1 MDAMIASLLLLVCLS
16 VVLYALFKA
25 RSELEKAKAHAAQ
38 VQAELKSVSR
48 QSELSRKEVELLTPF
63 AQVRDATAE
72 AVRLLGEAKL
82 HASTL
87 RSEAEAEKSLANLE
101 ADQLRQAARDDVR
114 IKRQTAELV
123 LEQAGS
129 QAASIVDEAR
139 KKAEAIGGDA
149 YRALEDAKN
158 IAATAQAMKNVIEG
172 YGNRYMIP
180 THSLLDDLA
189 EAYSHEEAGR
199 ELKQAR
205 ERTKRMVVQGRAAD
219 CDYVEKV
226 RKETAVRFVTDAF
239 NGKADSILSRAK
251 VDNFGTLQ
259 QELRDA
265 VAIVNANGAAFKSA
279 RIKSEYVESR
289 IQELKWAVRVNELR
303 EREREEQRRIREQ
316 IREEEK
322 ARREYER
329 AIKEAAK
336 EEDAIRKAM
345 EKAQAQV
352 AKASDEQRA
361 KYEALL
367 AELQGKLH
375 DAESK
380 NQRALSMAQQTKAG
394 HVYVISNVGSFG
406 EHVYKVGMTRRMEP
420 LDRIRE
426 LGDASVPFGFD
437 VHAMIW
443 SDNAPQLET
452 KLHRMFVQAQVNKLN
467 PRKEFFKVGITDL
480 RVAMEDMGLNV
491 SWTMAAEAREY
502 RETLAIEKQIEE
514 SELARQAWVS
524 QQLIYEANIA
534 AEDPDD
540 DGASTQ
546 ALELNAVKP
555 GSSLSG
561 GPAFQETRIPDLTA

>member
-1 MDAMIASLLLLVCLS
+1 MDALVALLLLVCLG
-16 VVLYALFKA
+16 VLLYALFKV
-25 RSELEKAKAHAAQ
+25 RGELAKAKAHAVQ
-38 VQAELKSVSR
+38 VQTELDAVGR
-48 QSELSRKEVELLTPF
+48 ESELRRREIESLTPF
-63 AQVRDATAE
+63 AQVRDAALE
-72 AVRLLGEAKL
+72 ASGLLEEAKRQ
-82 HASTL
+82 ASAL
-87 RSEAEAEKSLANLE
+87 RSAGEVDKSLANLE
-101 ADQLRQAARDDVR
+101 ADQLRQAVGDEVR
-114 IKRQTAELV
+114 AKRQAADLM

-129 QAASIVDEAR
+129 QAAGIVDEAR
-139 KKAEAIGGDA
+139 KNAEAIGGDA

-158 IAATAQAMKNVIEG
+158 IAATVQAMKNVIDG

-205 ERTKRMVVQGRAAD
+205 ERTKRMVVQGIAAD

-226 RKETAVRFVTDAF
+226 RKETAIRFVTDAF

-251 VDNFGTLQ
+251 IDNFGTLQ

-265 VAIVNANGAAFKSA
+265 VAIVNANGTAFKSA
-279 RIKSEYVESR
+279 RIKPEYVESR
-289 IQELKWAVRVNELR
+289 IQELQWAVRVNELR

-336 EEDAIRKAM
+336 EEDTIRKAM

-367 AELQGKLH
+367 AELQGKLL

-467 PRKEFFKVGITDL
+467 PRKEFFRVGITDL
-480 RVAMEDMGLNV
+480 RVAMENMGLNV

-514 SELARQAWVS
+514 SELARQVWVS
-524 QQLIYEANIA
+524 QQLVYEASMA

-540 DGASTQ
+540 EGGAAQIAGPNLATPGQ
-546 ALELNAVKP
+546 LAVTP
-555 GSSLSG
+555 NS
-561 GPAFQETRIPDLTA
+561 QEAHISNLAA

>member
-1 MDAMIASLLLLVCLS
+1 MDALIASLLLVVCLGI
-16 VVLYALFKA
+16 VLYALFKA
-25 RSELEKAKAHAAQ
+25 RRELAKNKAHAAQ
-38 VQAELKSVSR
+38 VQTELDAVSR
-48 QSELSRKEVELLTPF
+48 QSELRRREVESLTPF
-63 AQVRDATAE
+63 AQIRDAAAE
-72 AVRLLGEAKL
+72 ALGLIEEAKRQ
-82 HASTL
+82 ASAL
-87 RSEAEAEKSLANLE
+87 RSEGETNKSLANLE
-101 ADQLRQAARDDVR
+101 ADQLRQAMHDDVR
-114 IKRQTAELV
+114 IKRQAADLM
-123 LEQAGS
+123 LEQAGL

-139 KKAEAIGGDA
+139 RKAETIGGDA

-158 IAATAQAMKNVIEG
+158 IAATVQAMKNVIEG

-205 ERTKRMVVQGRAAD
+205 ERTKRMVVQGSAAD
-219 CDYVEKV
+219 CDYVEKI

-251 VDNFGTLQ
+251 IDNFGTLQ
-259 QELRDA
+259 QELKDA
-265 VAIVNANGAAFKSA
+265 VAIVNANGTAFKSA
-279 RIKSEYVESR
+279 RIKPEYLDSR
-289 IQELKWAVRVNELR
+289 IQELQWAVRVNELR

-336 EEDAIRKAM
+336 EEDTIRKAM

-352 AKASDEQRA
+352 AKASVEQRV

-367 AELQGKLH
+367 AELQGKLQ

-467 PRKEFFKVGITDL
+467 PRKEFFRVGIADL
-480 RVAMEDMGLNV
+480 RGAMEGMGLSV

-524 QQLIYEANIA
+524 QQLVYEASMA

-546 ALELNAVKP
+546 ALALKTMKP
-555 GSSLSG
+555 GSSFSG
-561 GPAFQETRIPDLTA
+561 APDAQETRIPDLAA